1 VRLAPGPAGIVDEIP
16 AARLYKDGRLVIDAA
31 GPTIQERRRLAF
43 SGVVSVALAIGKRG
57 DLASDPEV
65 MLAGIPDAA
74 ADGDKM
80 HEIAYD
86 AVMETFQSLPRGRR
100 SDPDA
105 LANAV
110 RGAVRSAIAQRW
122 GKKPVCHVQVL
133 EV

>member
-1 VRLAPGPAGIVDEIP
+1 LAPGPAIVVDEVP
-16 AARLYKDGRLVIDAA
+16 AARLYKDGRLVIEAA
-31 GPTIQERRRLAF
+31 SPTVAERRRLAF
-43 SGVVSVALAIGKRG
+43 SGIVSVALAIGKRG
-57 DLASDPEV
+57 ELASDPEV

-86 AVMETFQSLPRGRR
+86 AVVDTFRSLPRGRR
-100 SDPDA
+100 SDPEA
-105 LANAV
+105 LAAAV